1 MAKNITS
8 RTIVF
13 VHGMFMNPKS
23 WGGWEAWFA
32 SRGFTCHSPAF
43 PFHHGE
49 PSALRRNISLELGK
63 LRFGETIDTLARFID
78 TLPEKPIL
86 IGHSMGGLA
95 VQKLL
100 SLGKGA
106 AAVAI
111 DPAPPSGISSF
122 RWSFLKSNFPV
133 INPLRGDAPFLPS
146 VKWFQKAF
154 CNTMTLERTAAE
166 YEKYVVP
173 ESRNLPRS
181 STGEEGG
188 IDFRKPHPPL
198 LFIAGEKDQIIP
210 KSLVRK
216 NFRAYREGVKDWK
229 EFEGRTHY
237 LCNQDNWEE
246 IAEFVL
252 GWIKDEKERG
262 RASIR

>member
-32 SRGFTCHSPAF
+32 SRGFACHSPAF

-154 CNTMTLERTAAE
+154 CNTMTSRGDGRRVRKIRSAGEPEPSPIQHREGRQYRFPQTPSSPAFHRRRKGPDHPEESREKKLQRLPGRGKGLERIRRQD
-166 YEKYVVP
+166 P
-173 ESRNLPRS
+173 LPLQP
-181 STGEEGG
+181 G
-188 IDFRKPHPPL
+188 
-198 LFIAGEKDQIIP
+198 
-210 KSLVRK
+210 
-216 NFRAYREGVKDWK
+216 
-229 EFEGRTHY
+229 
-237 LCNQDNWEE
+237 
-246 IAEFVL
+246 
-252 GWIKDEKERG
+252 
-262 RASIR
+262 